1 MVGRSFR
8 VLTSSRVRRD
18 VFYSVPKQG
27 AAIEGCIA
35 QRNRQSKP
43 FVWTAKSPGL
53 CFCHPYSDRGKL
65 VD

>member
-1 MVGRSFR
+1 MVGHSFL

-35 QRNRQSKP
+35 QRNRQSKL
-43 FVWTAKSPGL
+43 FVWTAKSPDL
-53 CFCHPYSDRGKL
+53 CFCHPYSDRVNW